1 MMHTSTY
8 NLCMKLIAI
17 GKTDGL
23 MEKVDVYYL
32 ANRLTEDEYKELAS
46 ILNPSETGTA
56 AGTEANV

>member
-1 MMHTSTY
+1 MHASTY

>member
-46 ILNPSETGTA
+46 ILNPSEPETA
-56 AGTEANV
+56 DA

>member
-32 ANRLTEDEYKELAS
+32 ANRPTEDEYKELAS
-46 ILNPSETGTA
+46 ILNPSETDTA
-56 AGTEANV
+56 ADTETNG

>member
-1 MMHTSTY
+1 MHTTTY

-32 ANRLTEDEYKELAS
+32 ANRLTKDEYKELAS
-46 ILNPSETGTA
+46 ILNPTEPDKETPNNMN
-56 AGTEANV
+56 E

>member
-1 MMHTSTY
+1 MHTSIY

-46 ILNPSETGTA
+46 ILNPSETDTA
-56 AGTEANV
+56 ADTEANV